1 MQQTINTKQWITDGI
16 YSSRAKDYSNPY
28 RKMVYDT
35 QEEMDKV
42 VGKLESNSFI
52 QQQRDEME
60 IFKKDIAALMKKL
73 KLK

>member
-1 MQQTINTKQWITDGI
+1 
-16 YSSRAKDYSNPY
+16 
-28 RKMVYDT
+28 MVYDT